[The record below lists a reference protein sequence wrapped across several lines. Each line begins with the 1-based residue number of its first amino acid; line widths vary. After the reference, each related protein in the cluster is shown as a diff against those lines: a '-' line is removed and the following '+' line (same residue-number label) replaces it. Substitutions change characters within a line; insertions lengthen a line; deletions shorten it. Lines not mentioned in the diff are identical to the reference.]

1 LDILLCKLENKLW
14 TQLNLSPF
22 FQPFGI
28 SSVLLIC
35 FLIIP
40 LLIHINPLDTPTNS
54 PDKYLG
60 SSLKTENVFPSSS
73 FTETFPADHIFNSPL
88 RYLGSSLEI

>member
-1 LDILLCKLENKLW
+1 M
-14 TQLNLSPF
+14 SPF
-22 FQPFGI
+22 FHPFGI
-28 SSVLLIC
+28 LSVLLIC

-40 LLIHINPLDTPTNS
+40 LLIHINPLDTPINS
-54 PDKYLG
+54 PFKYLG
-60 SSLKTENVFPSSS
+60 SSLETENVLPSLS